1 MIEIMTKINLHYE
14 GDLQFRAAHELS
26 GTCLMTDAPVD
37 NQGKGRSFSP
47 TDLVATALGSCMG
60 TIMGIVAERHGINLT
75 GMTISV
81 DKEMTKTQ
89 PRRIDS
95 LKVEIQIPHS
105 VSADSQ
111 KKLELAATTCPV
123 HHSLHPDI
131 KIDAKFV
138 WGHAN
143 H

>member
-1 MIEIMTKINLHYE
+1 MIEVMTKINLHYE

-26 GTCLMTDAPVD
+26 GTVLMTDAPID
-37 NQGKGRSFSP
+37 NHGKGSSFSS

-81 DKEMTKTQ
+81 EKEMTKTQ

-95 LKVEIQIPHS
+95 LKVEIHIPHTVS
-105 VSADSQ
+105 VENQ
-111 KKLELAATTCPV
+111 KRLELAASTCPV
-123 HHSLHPDI
+123 HHSLHPDV
-131 KIDAKFV
+131 KVDVKYDY
-138 WGHAN
+138 N
-143 H
+143 